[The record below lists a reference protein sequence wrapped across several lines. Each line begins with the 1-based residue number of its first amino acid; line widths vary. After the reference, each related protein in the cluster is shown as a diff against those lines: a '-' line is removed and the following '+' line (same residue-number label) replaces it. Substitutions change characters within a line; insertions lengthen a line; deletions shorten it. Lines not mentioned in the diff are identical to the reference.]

1 MAAWESAPL
10 ANPAPQEAPSVP
22 ATPAWASAPA
32 VDAQAAQPQP
42 QRSMGEDIARQ
53 AGLTARAPFTGV
65 GNLAEMFLTPARSL
79 VNLGNAAVERLTGM
93 PQARLQNTGGIPRAL
108 DVLFPAPENA
118 GERVA
123 QDVAG
128 ALATSGGIG
137 ALSRFMGAPLTTA
150 APVGATPSALASAPQ
165 NLSAAVGSPVGKGLP
180 ADTMLQYL
188 NPATLSQSS
197 VGARVLQSL
206 GSNMGAQAAAT
217 MAGTGAAGVTREAGG
232 GPLAQLLAG
241 LAGGVAAPMAG
252 SFLANASSPQRALGA
267 SMAKSEQTPFAQEG
281 ERLAQTTGVQLTPSA
296 RTGNR
301 WMTAMENTA
310 RQYSQTADKV
320 QDIDVKIA
328 NQAIQRVEQ
337 IANRIGTAQ
346 NPEALGDN
354 IRATVQRAARS
365 LDDART
371 AQANRDYGYVREIAG
386 DGKVI
391 RLQSF
396 ADELKKIVDDFSNVA
411 GADAQK
417 ITAQASAALRRITGT
432 IEPGQATRDI
442 VTPAGGRIRLYGEA
456 PVTGTLD
463 NTISEALR
471 TRSFYGKASRGAA
484 NVFEDIAPDMQRT
497 LASRLFRAINDD
509 FDGAASTANGPLKQA
524 LSDANANFR
533 KSSQSIEFLEKSA
546 LGKMI
551 GDDLVDAALSGKTV
565 NTTAGESVV
574 QKLVSMHPSVRQ
586 QSIEIIE
593 QSNPA
598 LAANVRSNFLREAL
612 EAGKAM
618 PPSVK
623 GSRQVPIS
631 FNRLLSS
638 LGSEKVGFERTL
650 QSYGF
655 KPNEID
661 DINDI
666 AAAMLRQ
673 GDRTGTNFSGTTPA
687 AQNAEMADLIGNSGM
702 ALATGG
708 FSGLIRS
715 GGSQAIKLV
724 ARRQG
729 MEKIANL
736 MANPEGRAAL
746 KTISSPSASPQALLQ
761 AFAVVE
767 EEPKK

>member
-1 MAAWESAPL
+1 MAAWDSDPVVGAAP
-10 ANPAPQEAPSVP
+10 AQA
-22 ATPAWASAPA
+22 PAWAADPVVSAE
-32 VDAQAAQPQP
+32 PQP

-53 AGLTARAPFTGV
+53 AGLIARAPFTGV

-108 DVLFPAPENA
+108 DVLFPKPENA
-118 GERVA
+118 GERIG

-128 ALATSGGIG
+128 ALATTGGIA
-137 ALSRFMGAPLTTA
+137 ALAGAPVQIGQSVMSMLKPTSE
-150 APVGATPSALASAPQ
+150 VGAGVASQLAS
-165 NLSAAVGSPVGKGLP
+165 NLG
-180 ADTMLQYL
+180 T
-188 NPATLSQSS
+188 
-197 VGARVLQSL
+197 
-206 GSNMGAQAAAT
+206 QAAST
-217 MAGTGAAGVTREAGG
+217 IAGTGAAGVTREAGG

-252 SFLANASSPQRALGA
+252 SFLANTASPQRALGA
-267 SMAKSEQTPFAQEG
+267 SMAKSERTPFAQEG
-281 ERLAQTTGVQLTPSA
+281 ERLAETTGVQLTPSA

-328 NQAIQRVEQ
+328 TQAIDRVAK
-337 IANRIGTAQ
+337 IADRIGTAQ

-365 LDDART
+365 LDDARNS
-371 AQANRDYGYVREIAG
+371 QAAKDYGYVRDIAG

-396 ADELKKIVDDFSNVA
+396 ADELGKIVDDFSNVA

-442 VTPAGGRIRLYGEA
+442 VTPVGGRIRLYGEA

-574 QKLVSMHPSVRQ
+574 QKLVSMHPSVRR

-631 FNRLLSS
+631 FNRFLSS

-655 KPNEID
+655 KPNEIA
-661 DINDI
+661 DIKDI

-673 GDRTGTNFSGTTPA
+673 GDRSGTNFSGTA
-687 AQNAEMADLIGNSGM
+687 VMQQNAETAELIGNAGM
-702 ALATGG
+702 AAATGG
-708 FSGLIRS
+708 LSGLIKS
-715 GGSQAIKLV
+715 GGGQALKMV

-729 MEKIANL
+729 MEKIAQL

-746 KTISSPSASPQALLQ
+746 KTINDPKASQQALIQ

-767 EEPKK
+767 EPQKQ